1 MTDISAMWTEFEALR
16 SIHQPKSVTTTTN
29 QKNTEFFCACG
40 GAKVKNEDNLPTCTA
55 CGACDAMFIDDSA
68 EWTSGVDDTGK
79 VSDPSRCGAPQ
90 DLELF
95 SEKWGNSTVMRSSGR
110 ATWAMKRQAKIN
122 FHMSMNHRDRALYH
136 AYKDIDAAATSVLQL
151 PGNVARQ
158 AKIFYRKFNESKL
171 TRGAIRDG
179 VKANC
184 IMYACKLNNVP
195 RSTKEI
201 AEAYGI
207 PTKDISRTHD
217 IFKKEILGSETT
229 AAPVSTAITKPTD
242 LVNRLLQNFQFTG
255 NRRAVTVQCKKLC
268 ERIEGCVDLM
278 GKTPN
283 SIASVIILLALK
295 PTKQEVCKNCGISM
309 PTLNKIENVVKKYL
323 EENSIEY

>member
-1 MTDISAMWTEFEALR
+1 MSEIESMWAEFEALR
-16 SIHQPKSVTTTTN
+16 N
-29 QKNTEFFCACG
+29 QTKPAAITKPINDEFICSCG
-40 GAKVKNEDNLPTCTA
+40 GLKVKNMDELPTCTS
-55 CGACDAMFIDDSA
+55 CGVCDAMYIDTSA

-95 SEKWGNSTVMRSSGR
+95 SEQWGNSTVMRAKGKS
-110 ATWAMKRQAKIN
+110 TWAMKRQAKIN

-136 AYKDIDAAATSVLQL
+136 AYKDIDAAAKHSLQL
-151 PGNVARQ
+151 PDNVARQ

-171 TRGAIRDG
+171 TRGAIRNG
-179 VKANC
+179 IKANC

-217 IFKKEILGSETT
+217 IFKKEILQEQQTT
-229 AAPVSTAITKPTD
+229 ITKPAD
-242 LVNRLLQNFQFTG
+242 LVNRLLHTFPLVG
-255 NRRAVTVQCKKLC
+255 NRRLITVQCRKLC
-268 ERIEGCVDLM
+268 EQLERCVDLM

-283 SIASVIILLALK
+283 SIASVVILLVVK
-295 PTKQEVCKNCGISM
+295 PTKQQICKNCSISM
-309 PTLNKIENVVKKYL
+309 PTLNKIELVVKKYL
-323 EENSIEY
+323 EDNSIEY